1 MRISCFAVIV
11 TLLAAAPLGSAEASM
26 YKCVEEGNKI
36 VYQDS
41 PCPPGKELR
50 NFDTDPAEVS
60 VIPHLEFT
68 EGKSTPVPARVGR
81 GPAAPRAEKTA
92 AAPRGDATQR
102 KFISSGMTEAEVL
115 ARIGKPEMTSGEKGR
130 KSSRW
135 SYLPSGGDP
144 QTITTVEFNFGKVVS
159 VERRIVQ

>member
-60 VIPHLEFT
+60 VIPHEEFT
-68 EGKSTPVPARVGR
+68 QGQSKPAPARVGR
-81 GPAAPRAEKTA
+81 TPATSKTEKKML
-92 AAPRGDATQR
+92 APRGDAAQR

-115 ARIGKPEMTSGEKGR
+115 AKIGKPEMTSGEKGR

-135 SYLPSGGDP
+135 SYLPTDGDP
-144 QTITTVEFNFGKVVS
+144 QTITSVEFNFGKVVS
-159 VERRIVQ
+159 VERSVVQ